1 MSKITKFQVLE
12 SQSPPKSGDQEKC
25 PPKLLFS
32 DLKFGQNHLFDPFQK
47 HLPPHDIHGWKVMDI
62 SFLMGFSKKIY
73 IDPTNFGDSPGHYR
87 TVFCQTFSR
96 ILIFNGHISIGYW
109 VLGIGYWVLGNG
121 CVLGNGY
128 VLRIK

>member
-47 HLPPHDIHGWKVMDI
+47 YLPPHDIHGWKVMDI
-62 SFLMGFSKKIY
+62 SFLMGFSKKIN
-73 IDPTNFGDSPGHYR
+73 IDPTNFGDSPGQIPKLILTLCHN
-87 TVFCQTFSR
+87 
-96 ILIFNGHISIGYW
+96 LIFLESELKNFECQILFRRLTR
-109 VLGIGYWVLGNG
+109 V
-121 CVLGNGY
+121 
-128 VLRIK
+128 